1 MRNIGRLLL
10 SVLILSSTVIFAEP
24 VRIGKDIAYF
34 YTEDKSSNYNL
45 DEFLSIPESDLVRE
59 NKLLSLGYTNSAL
72 WLRFRVPAYHF
83 KNGERWIELG
93 PNFVDEFTIYYRSEK
108 EGSSWVKREV
118 GDLTGRERSDI
129 DYRFPVIILPDVRD
143 RHNQPLGYNMVIRVA
158 STSAVMFDAKLWTPK
173 QFAEHAS
180 SSNAFWSFYFGLAFV
195 STVLALT
202 LAVILKARLF
212 WSIFLFSLN
221 FILVAAV
228 QGYIAWVIGL
238 PGIYIQ
244 HYLTSVLTLLGYT
257 SLLWMCTEVLG
268 INKKLPVLYRVFL
281 SAIILNLLLQVSI
294 PLGFYGFAIELQ
306 GILLLITAV
315 MFLYATVYLW
325 IHEKPNIIYIVVGF
339 SPFIYLVCTLLTL
352 LTLYGVISY
361 SDNVYISWQYMLL
374 INMVL
379 VIWLALDGIFEK
391 NKELRYKEKI
401 EYELKLE
408 KETSFHQRQFIGV
421 VSHEFRT
428 PLSII
433 SSAIQNLQ
441 LLGGNDQVIKRYFK
455 IQRAV
460 NRLTQLAD
468 NCLADA
474 RLDATSIKL
483 QIESFELEKLIGESI
498 SFLDLSESNDVF
510 LSFNGEPISINA
522 MPCISCQA
530 DKGML
535 KIAISN
541 ILDNAV
547 KYSSKSFVYIDIEQL
562 NDELNIFIR
571 DEGPG
576 IPEDQAEEV
585 FKRYR
590 RLDVPQKGSIGTG
603 LGLYVAREIIQAHG
617 GDIQLLTHQ
626 PESCR
631 FKIGLPNKNEYYGQ
645 QIDSYRDT

>member
-10 SVLILSSTVIFAEP
+10 SVLILSSAVAFADP
-24 VRIGKDIAYF
+24 VRVGKDIAYL
-34 YTEDKSSNYNL
+34 YTEDKSSNYSL
-45 DEFLSIPESDLVRE
+45 DDFLSIPESDLVRA
-59 NKLLSLGYTNSAL
+59 NKLLSLGYTKSAL

-83 KNGERWIELG
+83 KNGERWLELG

-108 EGSSWVKREV
+108 EDSSWVKREV

-129 DYRFPVIILPDVRD
+129 NYRFPVIILPDVRD
-143 RHNQPLGYNMVIRVA
+143 RYDQPIGYNMVIRVA

-238 PGIYIQ
+238 SGIYIQ

-268 INKKLPVLYRVFL
+268 INKKFPVLYRVFL

-325 IHEKPNIIYIVVGF
+325 IHEKPSIIYIVVGL

-401 EYELKLE
+401 EFELKLE

-441 LLGGNDQVIKRYFK
+441 LLGGNDQVTKRYFK

-530 DKGML
+530 DRGML

-603 LGLYVAREIIQAHG
+603 LGLYVSREIVQAHG
-617 GDIQLLTHQ
+617 GDIKLLTYQ

-631 FKIGLPNKNEYYGQ
+631 FKISLPNKNENYGQ
-645 QIDSYRDT
+645 QTDSYRDT